1 MGLHVIVQD
10 KQTDKKLIKKF
21 FNKKALIKTKK
32 IIRNKSIL
40 LIRLNLQNKLRNQ
53 IKFKK
58 IEDLINHTLH

>member
-1 MGLHVIVQD
+1 MCLHVILQD
-10 KQTDKKLIKKF
+10 KQTDKKFIKKF

-32 IIRNKSIL
+32 IKRNKSIL

-58 IEDLINHTLH
+58 IEGLINHTLH

>member
-1 MGLHVIVQD
+1 MCLHVIVQD

>member
-1 MGLHVIVQD
+1 MGLHVMVQD

>member
-40 LIRLNLQNKLRNQ
+40 LIRLNLQNILRNQ
-53 IKFKK
+53 IKFKN
-58 IEDLINHTLH
+58 IEGLINHTLH

>member
-58 IEDLINHTLH
+58 IENLINHTLH

>member
-21 FNKKALIKTKK
+21 FNKKTLIKTKK
-32 IIRNKSIL
+32 IKRNKSIL

-58 IEDLINHTLH
+58 IENLINHTLH